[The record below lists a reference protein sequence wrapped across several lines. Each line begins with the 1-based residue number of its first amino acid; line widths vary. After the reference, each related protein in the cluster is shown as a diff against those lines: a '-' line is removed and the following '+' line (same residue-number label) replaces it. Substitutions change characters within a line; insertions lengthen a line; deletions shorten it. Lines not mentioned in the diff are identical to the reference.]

1 MTIRAGLGGQTA
13 YLAHYGHRLLAQ
25 GFPIIPIRVGT
36 KHPGFKGWQ
45 QIQATPDLVTEWLR
59 TEFEGAGIGV
69 LTRHF
74 PAIDLDVLD
83 AGIVQKLVN
92 WCHTHIGPTLQRV
105 GAAPKQLLV
114 YRTEHPFR
122 KMTSA
127 KYIDFLGLEHK
138 VEILGSGQQFVAYAV
153 HPETRKPY
161 QWISEQQLIDIQ
173 ADDLACVTEDQARA
187 LMSYFE
193 SLIPEDWRKISAGQG
208 GKATGKL
215 PVSGQAAPFSQK
227 AIPAGQRGDQ
237 DKAQLI
243 ISTDKLKTALTVL
256 DPDMR
261 MNEWV
266 QVGMALYHQYQGSG
280 EGFALWDRWSAEG
293 QKYQAAEMRT
303 RWRSFRVDGV
313 DINPVTAATILHFT
327 KQADLLK
334 KERSSEPA
342 GTDTLLSHFLN
353 RYVLI
358 EQGNLVC
365 DLKKPPHCAVS
376 KLEEFRNVTANIRH
390 SVPAPTKSNPD
401 KEKLHPVHAAWLIDK
416 ARKTA
421 QGVQYDPEKPFFFQ
435 DGDHPDLWWV
445 NECYLPFFKKNGQ
458 GDLTVFYDHMAY
470 LFPVER
476 ERDWF
481 ISWIAFNLQK
491 PHLRCKVT
499 PLHVSV
505 AHGTGRGWIVELM
518 GRLLGDWNCTKTKME
533 ALAGEGIEGAYQD
546 YMDKSLFCAIE
557 EVREGRQRYAVSDKI
572 RDKIESRSLSINVKY
587 GGKSTKRVFTN
598 FFLMTN
604 HPDAL
609 VLTEEDRR
617 INVFAGPQ
625 KVKDRQY
632 YMRLYQWLETEGVDA
647 LYQHLVQRD
656 LTAFDWTYCFD
667 TAARRRMIQGNR
679 SETETLFHELLADL
693 PFPAMTFA
701 QITREMTKLSER
713 EAFETA
719 IDEGQLVK
727 LLQHHAEQSKRML
740 IGGRSGKAVR
750 PWILNPQIT
759 GNAAAIRQA
768 IEACGL

>member
-1 MTIRAGLGGQTA
+1 MTIKTGAAVSTD

-25 GFPIIPIRVGT
+25 GFPIIPIRSGT

-45 QIQATPDLVTEWLR
+45 QIRATPNLVSQWLS
-59 TEFEGAGIGV
+59 TEFSTAGIGV

-83 AGIVQKLVN
+83 AEIVQKLVN

-114 YRTEHPFR
+114 YRTDRPFR

-138 VEILGSGQQFVAYAV
+138 VEILGAGQQFVAYAI
-153 HPETRKPY
+153 HPETHKPY
-161 QWISEQQLIDIQ
+161 QWISKQQLIDIR
-173 ADDLACVTEDQARA
+173 ADDLACITEDQAQA

-193 SLIPEDWRKISAGQG
+193 SLIPEDWRKISVGQG
-208 GKATGKL
+208 RKAAGKL
-215 PVSGQAAPFSQK
+215 ALSGQAASFSKKTIQ
-227 AIPAGQRGDQ
+227 AGQKNHH
-237 DKAQLI
+237 DKAQQA
-243 ISTDKLKTALTVL
+243 ISTDQLKAALTVL

-261 MNEWV
+261 MHEWV

-293 QKYQAAEMRT
+293 QKYQAAEMRV
-303 RWRSFRVDGV
+303 RWRSFRVDHAG
-313 DINPVTAATILHFT
+313 IHPVTAATILHFT
-327 KQADLLK
+327 KQSDLLRK
-334 KERSSEPA
+334 KAASETEGA
-342 GTDTLLSHFLN
+342 DALLGNFLD

-390 SVPAPTKSNPD
+390 LVPMPTRSNPG
-401 KEKLHPVHAAWLIDK
+401 KEKLQPVHTSWLIDPV
-416 ARKTA
+416 RKTA
-421 QGVQYDPEKPFFFQ
+421 QGVQYDPAKPFFFQ
-435 DGDHPDLWWV
+435 DVDHPDLWWV
-445 NECYLPFFKKNGQ
+445 NECYLPVFKQ
-458 GDLTVFYDHMAY
+458 DSQTDLSVFYDHMTY
-470 LFPVER
+470 LFPVDR

-533 ALAGEGIEGAYQD
+533 TLAGEGIEGAYQD
-546 YMDKSLFCAIE
+546 YMNKSLFCAIE
-557 EVREGRQRYAVSDKI
+557 EVREGRQRYAISDKI

-625 KVKDRQY
+625 KVRDRQY
-632 YMRLYQWLETEGVDA
+632 YMHLYQWLETDGVDA
-647 LYQHLVQRD
+647 LYQHLIQRD
-656 LTAFDWTYCFD
+656 LSDFDWTYCLN
-667 TAARRRMIQGNR
+667 TAARQRMIQGNR
-679 SETETLFHELLADL
+679 SETETLFHELRADP
-693 PFPAMTFA
+693 PFMAMTFA
-701 QITREMTKLSER
+701 QIMREMTKLSER
-713 EAFETA
+713 DALDA
-719 IDEGQLVK
+719 MIDEGQLVK

-740 IGGRSGKAVR
+740 IGGRGGKAVR
-750 PWILNPQIT
+750 PWILNPQIA
-759 GNAAAIRQA
+759 GDPAAIRQA